1 MAKVIFAEDH
11 SKLETIKV
19 DLREM
24 VQFLREEKSRLLYR
38 RQYANLDDLT
48 RLALQIGRLE
58 VALAALEGI

>member
-24 VQFLREEKSRLLYR
+24 VQFLREEKSLSAR
-38 RQYANLDDLT
+38 RPPGEAILWDLQGSPCSGKSS
-48 RLALQIGRLE
+48 L
-58 VALAALEGI
+58 